1 MGIVKGLGAE
11 MKAKYFTADSR
22 ETAEAEAIAYYAC
35 GKEALTVEIICGDR
49 EEDKNW
55 EILAIKGT
63 PAETKN
69 MDAFFSVYYEADGV
83 YLEIYPE
90 RGNGAD
96 LDRSALMLH
105 LSRKKIV
112 DLSISSVQAISEKG
126 SGRAKI
132 AMNQTEMIYGEDIAV
147 SVTDDEHEATVRLL
161 APEPNGP
168 PMEINAAKLKL
179 TEAGV
184 IHGIDEA
191 ALSGVLDAK
200 EYGEPHV
207 VARATPPA
215 DGEDGKLIFHFS
227 TDARTGAPV
236 EIGGGRVD
244 YRTLDLFIPVTEGEL
259 LVTKTDATEG
269 MPGTSVKG
277 SSIKQRPGKE
287 TTLPRGKNVSFND
300 ERTEIHASCA
310 GMVEYVNNAIN
321 VSNVYKINGDCDM
334 GVGNIDF
341 EGSVHITGS
350 VRSGYVI
357 KATDGIN
364 VGGGVEAAQLI
375 AGGNVE
381 VKGGMQGSGK
391 GMIEAGGSVSVMYIE
406 QGSIAADGP
415 VTVDVSIHSRIET
428 GSTLHAKGKR
438 GAIIGGHVM
447 AAGDIVANFI
457 GALSNTKTEVEV
469 GVMPRKRARIM
480 ALEKDM
486 ERLQSDK
493 IKLDQLDA
501 YLTKS
506 KGSMDNETWT
516 KLYNS
521 GIENRRINEE
531 EKKAYVQEIA
541 ALKEEMEN
549 ATDSR
554 VHVFETAFSGSRIVI
569 GSSSYK
575 ISDEISYATF
585 RYDDGE
591 VVYGPC
597 ELIKGEK

>member
-1 MGIVKGLGAE
+1 

-22 ETAEAEAIAYYAC
+22 EGAEAKALAYFSC
-35 GKEALTVEIICGDR
+35 GKEALTIDIISGDR
-49 EEDKNW
+49 EEDKEW
-55 EILAIKGT
+55 QILAVKGT
-63 PAETKN
+63 QAETNN
-69 MDAFFSVYYEADGV
+69 MDACFAVYYEADGV

-90 RGNGAD
+90 RGKGAD
-96 LDRSALMLH
+96 LDRNALMLH

-112 DLSISSVQAISEKG
+112 DLSVSSVQSISEKG
-126 SGRAKI
+126 SGRVKV
-132 AMNQTEMIYGEDIAV
+132 AMNQTEVTYGEDISIAI
-147 SVTDDEHEATVRLL
+147 TDDEQEASARLL

-168 PMEINAAKLKL
+168 DLALAAAKQKL
-179 TEAGV
+179 TEAG
-184 IHGIDEA
+184 ITHGIDES
-191 ALSGVLDAK
+191 ALEALLAAK
-200 EYGEPHV
+200 EYGEPQI
-207 VARATPPA
+207 VAKAIPPA
-215 DGEDGKLIFHFS
+215 DGDDGKLIFHFS
-227 TDARTGAPV
+227 TDERTGAPV

-244 YRTLDLFIPVTEGEL
+244 YRTLDLFVPVIEGQL

-269 MPGTSVKG
+269 TPGTSVKG
-277 SSIKQRPGKE
+277 STLKQRPGKE
-287 TTLPRGKNVSFND
+287 AALPRGKNIRFNE
-300 ERTEIHASCA
+300 ERTEIYASSA
-310 GMVEYVNNAIN
+310 GMVEFVNNAIN

-341 EGSVHITGS
+341 EGSVHISGS
-350 VRSGYVI
+350 VRSGYTI

-438 GAIIGGHVM
+438 GAIIGGHAM

-469 GVMPRKRARIM
+469 GVMPRKRARILT
-480 ALEKDM
+480 LEKEM
-486 ERLQSDK
+486 ERLQADS

-501 YLTKS
+501 YLTKT
-506 KGSMDNETWT
+506 KGAMDNETWT

-521 GIENRRINEE
+521 GVENRRINVE

-541 ALKEEMEN
+541 TLKDEMAH
-549 ATDSR
+549 ATDSK

-585 RYDDGE
+585 KYSDGE
-591 VVYGPC
+591 VIYGIC
-597 ELIKGEK
+597 EIVKGEK